1 MPLATTEEPTLQSI
15 ILKLQQFWADQ
26 GCLIWQ
32 PYHTEVGAGTMN
44 PATYLRVLGPEDWW
58 VAYVEP
64 SIRPADSRYGEN
76 PNRWGHYY
84 QFQVI
89 LKPDPGDPQERYL
102 QSLIALGIDPMK
114 HDIRFVEDNWEQPA
128 LGAWGLGWEVWLDGQ
143 EITQFTYFQQAGGKS
158 LDPVSVEITY
168 GLERILL
175 ALESAESFVELHFND
190 RITYGEVLLEPE
202 REHSR
207 YIFELADVER
217 LHQMFEEFEAE
228 ANNCL
233 DAGLVYPAHDYVLK
247 CSHTFNLLDGR
258 GAVGVTERAA
268 IFARMRDLARRVTD
282 GYLMQRE
289 EAGHPWIGRWAIP
302 ASEQAAVD
310 TGEPPEAP
318 ASLLLE
324 IGTEE
329 LPVGDLDS
337 ALEQLHSSVPDM
349 LKSLRLEHE
358 EIRLMGTPRRLVVQV
373 KALAPN
379 QTEQVSLEKGPPLDR
394 AYDESGKPTKAAEG
408 FARSKGIP
416 VEALEQREMDG
427 GQYVVAEV
435 RKPGRPA
442 SLVLQEALPSLIDGL
457 RFEKSMRWN
466 RSGVAFSRPIRWM
479 VALHGGQV
487 IPFEFAGMTAG
498 RTTRLL
504 RFMQPDRVAVANPAD
519 YLERIRESGI
529 ILDGESRRKTI
540 EAQIAELA
548 GEVDGSIPED
558 TALLDE
564 VTNLVERP
572 TAVRGE
578 FDPAFLSLPRAVLIS
593 VMKKHQRYFPLERGG
608 ELMPYFITVRNG
620 GDRHLDIVA
629 RGNQQVIGARFADA
643 QYFVERDLE
652 RPLEA
657 YLPRL
662 STMTFESSLGSML
675 DKVARVEVLT
685 DRLAEV
691 LGLDE
696 AEREAAQRAA
706 HLCKADLAS
715 RMVVE
720 MTSLQGE
727 VGRVYALRAGE
738 SEKVAEAI
746 LEHYLPR
753 FAGDRLPESRVGL
766 TVGLADR
773 IDTLVGLFA
782 AGHQPTGA
790 RDPFALRRTAIGL
803 LQILVERMVAIN
815 LKQMLQAA
823 ATQLPIPASHETV
836 GECLAFITGRQQ
848 ALLLADG
855 YDHDVVEAIL
865 NAQAN
870 WPLRVAGAARELQ
883 QAKSRPDW
891 GTILQ
896 TYARCARITRGE
908 PERYD
913 LQADR
918 LVEPAEEAL
927 FVALGAAESNSVSDG
942 SVRDFLSR
950 FEPLIEPITRFFDE
964 VLVMAEEKEL
974 RENRLALLQRIVSLT
989 DGVAD
994 LSVMEGF

>member
-1 MPLATTEEPTLQSI
+1 VKSRPTLQSI
-15 ILKLQQFWADQ
+15 ILKLQQFWAEQ

-102 QSLIALGIDPMK
+102 QSLVALGIDPLK

-175 ALESAESFVELHFND
+175 ALESVESFVDLQFND
-190 RITYGEVLLEPE
+190 RLTYGEVLLESE

-217 LHQMFEEFEAE
+217 LQQMFEEFEAE

-233 DAGLVYPAHDYVLK
+233 NAGLVYPAHDYVLK

-282 GYLMQRE
+282 GYLQLRE
-289 EAGHPWIGRWAIP
+289 EAGHPWIGRWAQPESDQPEVDAGP
-302 ASEQAAVD
+302 AP
-310 TGEPPEAP
+310 GKP
-318 ASLLLE
+318 ATFLLE
-324 IGTEE
+324 VGTEE
-329 LPVGDLDS
+329 LPAADLTG
-337 ALEQLHSSVPDM
+337 ALDQLREAVPALLEDQ
-349 LKSLRLEHE
+349 RLEHAG
-358 EIRLMGTPRRLVVQV
+358 IQIMGTPRRLVVRIDS
-373 KALAPN
+373 LAPV
-379 QTEQVSLEKGPPLDR
+379 QTEQVSIEKGPPVDR
-394 AYDESGKPTKAAEG
+394 AFDEQGNPTKAAEG
-408 FARSKGIP
+408 FARSKGVPI
-416 VEALEQREMDG
+416 EALEQREIDG
-427 GQYVVAEV
+427 GTYVIAEV
-435 RKPGRPA
+435 RRPGQPA
-442 SLVLQEALPSLIDGL
+442 AKVLTQALPELIGGL
-457 RFEKSMRWN
+457 RFDKSMRWN
-466 RSGVAFSRPIRWM
+466 RTGISFSRPVRWI

-487 IPFEFAGMTAG
+487 IPFAFAGVNAG

-504 RFMQPDRVAVANPAD
+504 RFQEPDRIPVKNPDD
-519 YLERIRESGI
+519 YLKRIEKSGI
-529 ILDGESRRKTI
+529 VLDVQRRRTI
-540 EAQIAELA
+540 IADQIQQLA
-548 GEVDGSIPED
+548 SEVDGSVPED
-558 TALLDE
+558 EALLDE
-564 VTNLVERP
+564 VTQLVESP
-572 TAVRGE
+572 VAVRAE
-578 FDPAFLSLPRAVLIS
+578 FDPSFLSLPRAVLIS
-593 VMKKHQRYFPLERGG
+593 VMKKHQRYFPLEQDDQ
-608 ELMPYFITVRNG
+608 LLPYFITVRNG
-620 GDRHLDIVA
+620 GKQSLEIVA
-629 RGNQQVIGARFADA
+629 SGNQQVIRARFADA
-643 QYFVERDLE
+643 QYFVARDLAE
-652 RPLEA
+652 PLEA

-685 DRLAEV
+685 DQLA
-691 LGLDE
+691 
-696 AEREAAQRAA
+696 RELELTPEQRGQARRAAQ
-706 HLCKADLAS
+706 LCKADLAT

-727 VGRVYALRAGE
+727 VGRVYALKSGE
-738 SEKVAEAI
+738 EPAVAEAI

-753 FAGDRLPESRVGL
+753 FAGDRLPQSDIGI

-790 RDPFALRRTAIGL
+790 RDPFALRRTTIGL
-803 LQILVERMVAIN
+803 IQILVERSIA
-815 LKQMLQAA
+815 LDLHEQLTAA
-823 ATQLPIPASHETV
+823 ARQLPVEVPEGTV
-836 GECLAFITGRQQ
+836 EDCLGFVRTRQQ
-848 ALLLADG
+848 ALLLAEG
-855 YDHDVVEAIL
+855 FDHDVVEAVL
-865 NAQAN
+865 NAQAQV
-870 WPLRVAGAARELQ
+870 PLRAARAVRSLQ
-883 QAKSRPDW
+883 EAKTRPDW
-891 GTILQ
+891 DMILQ

-908 PERYD
+908 GERHE
-913 LQADR
+913 LEAE
-918 LVEPAEEAL
+918 LLEEPAEKAL
-927 FVALGAAESNSVSDG
+927 WAALEEAESKARLPG
-942 SVRDFLSR
+942 SVEDFLAA
-950 FEPLIEPITRFFDE
+950 FEPLVPPITRFFED
-964 VLVMAEEKEL
+964 VLVMAEDEAL
-974 RENRLALLQRIVSLT
+974 RKSRLALLQRIVALAE
-989 DGVAD
+989 GIAD
-994 LSVMEGF
+994 FSMLEGF